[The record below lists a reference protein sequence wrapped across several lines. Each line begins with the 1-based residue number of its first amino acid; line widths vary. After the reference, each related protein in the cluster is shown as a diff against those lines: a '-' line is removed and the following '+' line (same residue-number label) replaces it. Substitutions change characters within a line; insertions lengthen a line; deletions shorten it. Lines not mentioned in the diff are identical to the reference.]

1 MTEVS
6 TERTGTPYN
15 WLQHPTDIVLLVVLW
30 RLRDL
35 TEMFLESGFVFS
47 HEAVREWQAKL
58 APLIAEQL
66 RQRRQD
72 VVGESW
78 YVDETYVKVAGR
90 WCYLY
95 RAIDRNGHLVD
106 VRLSETRD
114 LAGAKAFFHSALVVT
129 GVTPD
134 RIG

>member
-1 MTEVS
+1 M
-6 TERTGTPYN
+6 
-15 WLQHPTDIVLLVVLW
+15 LLLVVLW
-30 RLRDL
+30 RLREL
-35 TEMFLESGFVFS
+35 TEIFLERGFVFT
-47 HEAVREWQAKL
+47 HEAVREWEAKL

-78 YVDETYVKVAGR
+78 YADETYVKVDGR

-114 LAGAKAFFHSALVVT
+114 LAGAKALFRSTLVVT